1 MTAYTPLRR
10 CFRRVELHKDVRF
23 VPYLGESAVP
33 RALSRSIVL
42 KNGCQLVDSDGSD
55 ASESDDDNR
64 PKDYYSM
71 GPGTRRGAERRAVGA
86 VVKEFGS
93 GPSVVQALAM
103 NLQRSDASV
112 RRLQGLV
119 QRRMRD
125 MDAARRGRRA
135 AAARSA
141 ALEELTGGE
150 RLATIMVG
158 GDVGKAAC
166 SPPAGWQE
174 V

>member
-42 KNGCQLVDSDGSD
+42 KNGWQLVDSDGSD

-71 GPGTRRGAERRAVGA
+71 GPGTRRAAE
-86 VVKEFGS
+86 
-93 GPSVVQALAM
+93 
-103 NLQRSDASV
+103 
-112 RRLQGLV
+112 
-119 QRRMRD
+119 
-125 MDAARRGRRA
+125 RRGRRQGVWFRTVCGA
-135 AAARSA
+135 GPSNESA
-141 ALEELTGGE
+141 AE
-150 RLATIMVG
+150 RRIG
-158 GDVGKAAC
+158 AA
-166 SPPAGWQE
+166 SAGACAAPHA
-174 V
+174 